1 MSPENSPQP
10 VALVTGASRGI
21 GAAVARMLGK
31 KGYNLILTAR
41 TIDALEA
48 LAEEIRGQFPQVQV
62 LVKPA
67 DVTDTPALERLVE
80 ESVAAMGRI
89 DVLINNAGIAYKIG
103 LLQEMSMEDIDR
115 TLDVNLKAPIH
126 LMKYVLPHMVGQQ
139 SGTIININSVAGKTA
154 YPYWAV
160 YDASKF
166 GLHAMTQAVG
176 EEQRSNNIRVVG
188 IYPGAV
194 ATDIWDTV
202 DLESAP
208 NRGNMLQPTDVA
220 QAISYILDQ
229 PMSVYIPEV
238 MVTPLQPAL

>member
-41 TIDALEA
+41 TIDALET
-48 LAEEIRGQFPQVQV
+48 LAEEIRGQSPQVQV

-220 QAISYILDQ
+220 QTISYILDQ